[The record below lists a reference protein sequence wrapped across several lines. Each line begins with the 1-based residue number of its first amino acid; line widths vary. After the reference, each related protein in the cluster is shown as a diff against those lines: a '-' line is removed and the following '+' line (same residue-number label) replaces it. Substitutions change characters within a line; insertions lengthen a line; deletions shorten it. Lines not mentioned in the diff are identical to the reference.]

1 MGEGLKNRIQADQR
15 WLGPGARRLLAILA
29 NPPQATSG
37 DRTYRRVAMASALL
51 GCDEAAI
58 VNLLGIPSRDVT
70 AIGVLGRHSAAWAAA
85 RPAILLELGNADEV
99 LHAPH
104 HRGPATSPR
113 GILDRVLTP

>member
-70 AIGVLGRHSAAWAAA
+70 AIGVLAVTA
-85 RPAILLELGNADEV
+85 
-99 LHAPH
+99 
-104 HRGPATSPR
+104 PR
-113 GILDRVLTP
+113 GLQRAPQFCSSSATPTRCYMPRTIEALQRLRAGSSTGY